1 MGMSEG
7 GNIIGATFPVPKP
20 LLGRILDEGKTVFVK
35 PSTLRLKPGMKIIF
49 YASREEQGWHG
60 EAEVESVEHF
70 TSVEEIIRKYRE
82 ELFLTPEELRKYE
95 RDRAKWHSRG
105 RRPRPWMV
113 VKLKNIRKFPK
124 IVKPKMF
131 IAVSGRYVRE
141 DEYREILRKAGI

>member
-1 MGMSEG
+1 MKGSKG
-7 GNIIGATFPVPKP
+7 VVGATFPVPRQ

-35 PSTLRLKPGMKIIF
+35 PSTLRLKPGMRLVF
-49 YASREEQGWHG
+49 YASHEDQGWHG

-70 TSVEEIIRKYRE
+70 TNVEDIIKKYKD

-113 VKLKNIRKFPK
+113 VKLKNVRKYPK
-124 IVKPKMF
+124 IVKPKRF
-131 IAVSGRYVRE
+131 IAVSGRYLKE
-141 DEYREILRKAGI
+141 EEYNEILRKAGV